1 MPHAC
6 ALSDRVAFVRNCY
19 RWKLGT
25 SNEETAALVVVARTK
40 EWTHHYLWDKDIE
53 DAKKNAQY
61 FCVCSQSSPRLLGR
75 SNHYTL
81 ADQNCY
87 LWYEIFIGFS
97 AACVRLTKTDYLQ
110 CTIFIGF
117 SAACVRLTKTDYLQ
131 CAIFIGFSTACVR
144 SESGVWMEQVW
155 NLHNTVR
162 HLTVT
167 PQSVCSGS
175 NSSYMQ

>member
-6 ALSDRVAFVRNCY
+6 ALSDRMAFVRNCY
-19 RWKLGT
+19 CWKLGT
-25 SNEETAALVVVARTK
+25 SDEETAALVVVARTK
-40 EWTHHYLWDKDIE
+40 EWTHHYLWDKDIG

-61 FCVCSQSSPRLLGR
+61 LCVCSQSSPRLLGR

-110 CTIFIGF
+110 C
-117 SAACVRLTKTDYLQ
+117 
-131 CAIFIGFSTACVR
+131 AIFIGFSTACVR

-155 NLHNTVR
+155 NLHNTMR

-167 PQSVCSGS
+167 PQSVCSSS